1 MGAAGYNDHAFW
13 AVYIADVITFIGV
26 SYGGAVVSAI
36 LRLTGATWRAPL
48 TRLAEGTAVC
58 TVLVGGAL
66 IIPHI
71 GRPQLLYELVTQ
83 PNLSA
88 PVFWDF
94 IAVTTY
100 TFASVNAAVTSETTA
115 TITLT
120 GSTLTQVEALLNNN
134 GTTSASGNSR
144 APTAGQ
150 PGSCPSRSTLGSS
163 RGS

>member
-1 MGAAGYNDHAFW
+1 MACTRAIGIARPSATSSGLNDCGGGMRSAHGSPAA
-13 AVYIADVITFIGV
+13 I
-26 SYGGAVVSAI
+26 
-36 LRLTGATWRAPL
+36 R
-48 TRLAEGTAVC
+48 GTAVC

-100 TFASVNAAVTSETTA
+100 TFASVVFF
-115 TITLT
+115 
-120 GSTLTQVEALLNNN
+120 ALPLI
-134 GTTSASGNSR
+134 
-144 APTAGQ
+144 PVFD
-150 PGSCPSRSTLGSS
+150 P
-163 RGS
+163 